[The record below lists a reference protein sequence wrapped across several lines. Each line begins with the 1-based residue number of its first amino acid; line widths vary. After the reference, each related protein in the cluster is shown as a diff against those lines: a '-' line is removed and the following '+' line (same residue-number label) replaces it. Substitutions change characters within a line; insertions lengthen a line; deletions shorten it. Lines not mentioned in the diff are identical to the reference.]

1 MLIEWG
7 PFWLFV
13 VSALALNLTPGPDL
27 LFTTA
32 SGLKQGPRAGV
43 TAALGISAGSM
54 VHILLAIVG
63 VTAIF
68 KTSALAFDILRFAG
82 AGYLL
87 WIGIRSFSERAGDL
101 SRPHVKPATMATVFR
116 RGMLTNI
123 FNPKVAL
130 FFIAFLPQFV
140 SVSAG
145 SIALQIL
152 ILGLIFNLTGILCN
166 GAVGLF
172 SGGAGRLLL
181 PRPSAAKWISRLSGT
196 IFIGLAIRLAFME
209 RA

>member
-1 MLIEWG
+1 MLIDPAALG
-7 PFWLFV
+7 IFIL
-13 VSALALNLTPGPDL
+13 SALALNLTPGPDM

-43 TAALGISAGSM
+43 VAALGISAGSL
-54 VHILLAIVG
+54 VHVLLAIIG

-68 KTSALAFDILRFAG
+68 KTSELAFDILRFAG
-82 AGYLL
+82 AAYLL
-87 WIGIRSFSERAGDL
+87 WIGIRSFSPRSGDL
-101 SRPHVKPATMATVFR
+101 SQPHVKASELRAVFW
-116 RGMLTNI
+116 RGMITNI

-140 SVSAG
+140 SVDAG

-152 ILGLIFNLTGILCN
+152 VLGLLFNLTGLLCN
-166 GAVGLF
+166 GGVGLF
-172 SGGAGRLLL
+172 SGGAGRLILQ
-181 PRPSAAKWISRLSGT
+181 RPGTAKWVSRISGT
-196 IFIGLAIRLAFME
+196 IFIGLAVRLALTE